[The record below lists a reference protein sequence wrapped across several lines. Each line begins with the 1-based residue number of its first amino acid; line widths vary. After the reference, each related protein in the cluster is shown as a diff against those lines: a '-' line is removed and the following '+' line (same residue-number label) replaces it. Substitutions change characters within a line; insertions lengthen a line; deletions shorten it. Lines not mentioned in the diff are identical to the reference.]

1 MNPQPNPMIG
11 HICASIFV
19 LMIIYHTIKAL
30 KANKPIVLNDNFVI
44 GYMEHDPVIINEV
57 HHHHK
62 SVKTVRTKTTK
73 AIVKKPDFENQPL
86 YVDCIYALVALGMK
100 KKEAKNRAT
109 VIFSTTNPQPKSI
122 QEFLTIA
129 LKLP

>member
-1 MNPQPNPMIG
+1 MNPQPDPMIG

-19 LMIIYHTIKAL
+19 LMIIYHTIKAF
-30 KANKPIVLNDNFVI
+30 KANKPFVLNDNFVI
-44 GYMEHDPVIINEV
+44 GYMETDPVIMNEV

-62 SVKTVRTKTTK
+62 AVQTVRTKTK
-73 AIVKKPDFENQPL
+73 KVIVKKPDFESQQL
-86 YVDCIYALVALGMK
+86 YADCIDALIALGMK

-109 VIFSTTNPQPKSI
+109 FIFSTTDPQPKSI
-122 QEFLTIA
+122 QEFLIIA